1 MVMVYLSVEERR
13 CGVNNRVNWDLGL
26 VCLSE
31 STMGSDIGDN
41 GEVEIVAGA
50 WMGLK
55 KAVGFGLSY
64 FGVRM
69 VPLEYIN
76 VNLSTKGTTR

>member
-50 WMGLK
+50 
-55 KAVGFGLSY
+55 
-64 FGVRM
+64 
-69 VPLEYIN
+69 
-76 VNLSTKGTTR
+76 